1 MTTATHADARA
12 NQGIKGAI
20 WEGNIM
26 FRVKDTNGV
35 YGPWVGPINGT
46 ALSFNPGEG
55 NTVQRPSAMIGTSG
69 QSLDTVI
76 TPGTPS
82 IAFGFNDMGIEQF
95 KLATRGESEPINEAG
110 GTATAEDQTLPTNIK
125 PGWVKLPDRNINSA
139 ATFTATDNGAATT
152 YNYAADASADYG
164 PIDYREGW
172 VYIPAD
178 STIVGNQVV
187 EWTYTHFAVAGTRVK
202 GNKIDQLIMELE
214 FNGRNKASLQWDK
227 FIAWEATVQ
236 PTQDIDFFGAD
247 FAAGAYSGTLTTP
260 NGKDQPYEIE
270 WDLQHATS

>member
-1 MTTATHADARA
+1 MTTATHANARA
-12 NQGIKGAI
+12 DQGIKGAL

-26 FRVKDTNGV
+26 FRVKNSSGV

-55 NTVQRPSAMIGTSG
+55 ETVQRISKMIGSSG
-69 QSLDTVI
+69 QALDSVI
-76 TPGTPS
+76 TPGTPT

-95 KLATRGESEPINEAG
+95 KLATRGESAAISEAG

-139 ATFTATDNGAATT
+139 ASFVATDNGAATT
-152 YNYAADASADYG
+152 YTFAADGSADYG

-172 VYIPAD
+172 VYIPAN
-178 STIVGNQVV
+178 STIVGAQVV
-187 EWTYTHFAVAGTRVK
+187 EWTYTHFAVTGTQIN
-202 GNKIDQLIMELE
+202 GNKVDQLIMELV
-214 FNGRNKASLQWDK
+214 FNGKNKATLQWDK
-227 FIAWEATVQ
+227 FTAHEASVQ
-236 PTQDIDFFGAD
+236 PTQDIDLLGAD

-260 NGKDQPYEIE
+260 TGKNQPYEIE